1 MNDFFEELFT
11 YSKVMNEKVAELIQ
25 NNAAIVTPKSIELYS
40 HILNA
45 HHIWNNRILNLKPE
59 FTVWQ
64 VHNISEFSAILE
76 TNHLHSISILKHNN
90 LDKIINYQ
98 TSNGQSF
105 ANTVRD
111 LLFQVINHSTYHRA
125 QIATLLK
132 EVGIAPPATD
142 YIFFKR

>member
-11 YSKVMNEKVAELIQ
+11 YSKVMNEKVAELTQ

-59 FTVWQ
+59 FSVWQ

-90 LDKIINYQ
+90 LDKIITYQ

-111 LLFQVINHSTYHRA
+111 LLFQVINHSTYLRA

>member
-90 LDKIINYQ
+90 LDKIITYQ